1 MKIAII
7 GAGFG
12 ALAAAFD
19 LSQDQIDQIEI
30 IDAQAVAGGMAS
42 GFERQDWDWSLE
54 EHYHHVFATD
64 QAFKDFLQDLSLQ
77 DQLFFKKVK
86 SSTLYQGQ
94 LFQIDSA
101 WSLLRFSKISFL
113 SRLRTGLVLAFLKIL
128 PNGVF
133 LEKWRA
139 SQFLQASMGQAA
151 WQVLWEPLFKAKFGR
166 FSDEI
171 NMAWF
176 WARVHPR
183 SAQLGYVRGG
193 FKRLADQIVQRLEQK
208 GVHFRFK
215 TRVNKITPDKQG
227 FILDLR
233 QANGS
238 QEKRHYDLVI
248 STLTAP
254 VFAKLIALPELQ
266 TKKLEGLG
274 AMTLL
279 LRLKN
284 KLLKDGTYWLNVNE
298 ANWPF
303 VAVVEH
309 DNYID
314 QKNYNQDSLVYLGRY
329 LEASDP
335 AYRSSAQELL
345 GHYLP
350 YLQTLNPNFKNDLKE
365 VLLFKT
371 PFAQPLS
378 FVGQSRHL
386 PQFTTSVDNLYWV
399 CMQHVYPFDRGI
411 NHAIK
416 SARQLAQHVR
426 MKTSLR

>member
-64 QAFKDFLQDLSLQ
+64 QAFKDFLQDLGLQ

-378 FVGQSRHL
+378 FVGQSRYL